1 MGPRGPAGRSTLGT
15 AAIIAVAF
23 GAGLHLVFFAP
34 ESFSW
39 DKPLGRKVL
48 GMARSRLAPRAS
60 SR

>member
-1 MGPRGPAGRSTLGT
+1 MGT
-15 AAIIAVAF
+15 AAVIAVAF
-23 GAGLHLVFFAP
+23 VAGLHLVFFAL
-34 ESFSW
+34 ESFFW